1 MQRYYLI
8 VLMWWSVSYCV
19 FAQTVTVTVDSSRI
33 RPLKQNIPLDSTLRR
48 AAIHANELSAYTNE
62 IKPEEVYSKQ
72 RWAEHFDSLVQIA
85 NINLPSIPDIKPQL
99 ISEQDIVEV
108 VNQKVQ
114 ANQSLPNTSTP
125 AISDP
130 SQNLSQVIPSL
141 PSYQLEDIAKTQLP
155 PLSGSVT
162 KSIYLNSLDSMR
174 DVNLKENALRLREAN
189 VNASQKISTF
199 TRIPS
204 LIDRS
209 YLEGVLGMAIGN
221 DPLYQIT
228 PCWGIHLFKYISIG
242 AGPNLLLRKE
252 QKRFHSSIGAKV
264 FTKVEFFK
272 RRVYLQG
279 EDLMDSYTV
288 NSEESGKRFYEC
300 HNFFVGGGWLLSL
313 SAPVTLNFSLMYNVS
328 DRSISQQ
335 TISPFI
341 FRIGFSTVKIEK

>member
-19 FAQTVTVTVDSSRI
+19 FAQTVTVTVDSSKI
-33 RPLKQNIPLDSTLRR
+33 KPLKQNVPADSLRQH
-48 AAIHANELSAYTNE
+48 AAIRAKELSAYTKD

-72 RWAEHFDSLVQIA
+72 RWNEQFDSLSQIA
-85 NINLPSIPDIKPQL
+85 NINVPSIPDIKPQP
-99 ISEQDIVEV
+99 ISERDIVEV
-108 VNQKVQ
+108 VNQKIL
-114 ANQSLPNTSTP
+114 ANQFLPGASTP
-125 AISDP
+125 AIADP
-130 SQNLSQVIPSL
+130 SQNLSQAIPSL

-155 PLSGSVT
+155 PLSGGIT
-162 KSIYLNSLDSMR
+162 KSKYLSSLDSMR
-174 DVNLKENALRLREAN
+174 DVNLKENALRLKEAN

-221 DPLYQIT
+221 EPLYQIT
-228 PCWGIHLFKYISIG
+228 PCWGIHIFKYISVG

-252 QKRFHSSIGAKV
+252 NKRFHSSMGAKV

-279 EDLMDSYTV
+279 EDLMDSYAV

-313 SAPVTLNFSLMYNVS
+313 SAPVTLNLSLMYNVS

>member
-1 MQRYYLI
+1 
-8 VLMWWSVSYCV
+8 
-19 FAQTVTVTVDSSRI
+19 
-33 RPLKQNIPLDSTLRR
+33 
-48 AAIHANELSAYTNE
+48 
-62 IKPEEVYSKQ
+62 
-72 RWAEHFDSLVQIA
+72 
-85 NINLPSIPDIKPQL
+85 
-99 ISEQDIVEV
+99 
-108 VNQKVQ
+108 
-114 ANQSLPNTSTP
+114 
-125 AISDP
+125 
-130 SQNLSQVIPSL
+130 L

-155 PLSGSVT
+155 PLPGGVV
-162 KSIYLNSLDSMR
+162 KSKYLSSLDSMR
-174 DVNLKENALRLREAN
+174 DLNLKENAVRLKEAS

-209 YLEGVLGMAIGN
+209 YLEGILGMAVGS

-242 AGPNLLLRKE
+242 AGPNLLLWKE
-252 QKRFHSSIGAKV
+252 EKKFHSSIGAKV

-279 EDLMDSYTV
+279 EDLMDSYAV
-288 NSEESGKRFYEC
+288 NSEESGKCFYEC

-313 SAPVTLNFSLMYNVS
+313 SSPVTLNLSLMYNVS
-328 DRSISQQ
+328 ERSISQQ

>member
-1 MQRYYLI
+1 MQRYYLV

-19 FAQTVTVTVDSSRI
+19 FAQTVTVTVDSSKI
-33 RPLKQNIPLDSTLRR
+33 KPLKQNIASDSMLQRTAVR
-48 AAIHANELSAYTNE
+48 ANELSAYTKD
-62 IKPEEVYSKQ
+62 ISLEEVYSKQ
-72 RWAEHFDSLVQIA
+72 RWDRQFDSLTQIA
-85 NINLPSIPDIKPQL
+85 NINLPSVPEVNPQR
-99 ISEQDIVEV
+99 ISEQDIVETI
-108 VNQKVQ
+108 NQKVQ
-114 ANQSLPNTSTP
+114 GNRSLPDTAVP
-125 AISDP
+125 GISDP
-130 SQNLSQVIPSL
+130 SQNLSKVIPSL
-141 PSYQLEDIAKTQLP
+141 PSYQLEDIAKAQLS
-155 PLSGSVT
+155 PLPGGVT
-162 KSIYLNSLDSMR
+162 KSKYLSSLDSMR
-174 DVNLKENALRLREAN
+174 DVNLKENAVRLKEAN
-189 VNASQKISTF
+189 INASQKISTF

-209 YLEGVLGMAIGN
+209 YLEGVLGMAIGK

-228 PCWGIHLFKYISIG
+228 PCWGIHLFKYISVG
-242 AGPNLLLRKE
+242 AGPNLLLWKE

-279 EDLMDSYTV
+279 EDLMDSYAV
-288 NSEESGKRFYEC
+288 NSEESGKSFYEC

-313 SAPVTLNFSLMYNVS
+313 STPVTLNLSLMYNVS

>member
-8 VLMWWSVSYCV
+8 VLIWWSVSYCV
-19 FAQTVTVTVDSSRI
+19 FAQTVTVTVDSSKI
-33 RPLKQNIPLDSTLRR
+33 KPWKQNIPADSMLHR
-48 AAIHANELSAYTNE
+48 AAIRANELSAYTKDIN
-62 IKPEEVYSKQ
+62 PEEVYSKQ
-72 RWAEHFDSLVQIA
+72 RWDEHFDSLAQIA
-85 NINLPSIPDIKPQL
+85 NINLPSIPDRKPQL
-99 ISEQDIVEV
+99 ISEQDIVEA

-114 ANQSLPNTSTP
+114 TNQSLPNTSTP

-155 PLSGSVT
+155 PLSGGVT
-162 KSIYLNSLDSMR
+162 KSKYLNSLDSMR

-189 VNASQKISTF
+189 INASQKILTF

-209 YLEGVLGMAIGN
+209 YLEGVLGMAIGD

-228 PCWGIHLFKYISIG
+228 PCWGIHLLKYISVG

-252 QKRFHSSIGAKV
+252 HKRFHSSIGAKV

-279 EDLMDSYTV
+279 EDLMDSYAV
-288 NSEESGKRFYEC
+288 NSEESGKSFYEC

-313 SAPVTLNFSLMYNVS
+313 SAPVTLNLSLMYNVS